1 MMNLPIV
8 HFVAKVVQL
17 KRSPHC
23 FQNLCSQNSV
33 LSHEITQTKLLH
45 TVGINIM
52 LFTVFRLAKHTI
64 ACYNSEFDSLTY
76 INIVHQITVAT

>member
-23 FQNLCSQNSV
+23 FRNLCSQNSV
-33 LSHEITQTKLLH
+33 LRHEITQTKSLH
-45 TVGINIM
+45 TVCINM

-64 ACYNSEFDSLTY
+64 ACYNSEFDLLTY
-76 INIVHQITVAT
+76 SKILHQITVAT